1 MWITAEEI
9 FFPFLLLSVIVA
21 AFSNSIICNHCGLF
35 VFLCLALQA
44 LGSHGNSAVEV
55 DRETAERMGRIQ
67 TSYRSNREAV
77 LGELLRR
84 VCDIKPEFHANYRVA
99 G

>member
-1 MWITAEEI
+1 MG
-9 FFPFLLLSVIVA
+9 F
-21 AFSNSIICNHCGLF
+21 F

-67 TSYRSNREAV
+67 TSFRSNREAV